1 MRLIVLNGAR
11 NCGKEDV
18 ARRLAMNSDC
28 RFIKPFTDHSRDNG
42 LDDDYIRLNKE
53 KLDDKLDKE
62 NDFCL
67 TEVKGYRYVFFENQ
81 LNAGYV
87 VLIGDDRVVSY
98 LQKNWTGELI
108 TVKVH
113 SKNEEYSE
121 RFLLNDDDFDIVFNI
136 DYDDFDELE
145 ELVGDI
151 YLTGGS

>member
-1 MRLIVLNGAR
+1 MRLIVLNGAK
-11 NCGKEDV
+11 NCGKEVV
-18 ARRLAMNSDC
+18 AHRLAENSDC

-42 LDDDYIRLNKE
+42 SDDEYIRLNRK
-53 KLDDKLDKE
+53 KLDDKLNREK
-62 NDFCL
+62 DFCL
-67 TEVKGYRYVFFENQ
+67 TEVNGYRYVFFENQ

-87 VLIGDDRVVSY
+87 VLIGDDRVVAY
-98 LQKNWTGELI
+98 LQKNWTDELI

-113 SKNEEYSE
+113 SKDEEYSD
-121 RFLLNDDDFDIVFNI
+121 RFLLGDDEFDIVFNV